1 MKQFLATL
9 FLLALANVGS
19 FAQAQDTIT
28 GVEAFEILGVDFD
41 TIEVTVETLA
51 PGFHVLFGAGGNV
64 AVSIGDQGVLI
75 VDDQFPAMVPKI
87 QAAVRELGGG
97 DVDFVINTHWHFDH
111 ADGNPLFGKDG
122 AWIVSQ
128 SNSRQMMTVDQL
140 VNVVEAV
147 IDQPAYSSEGI
158 PVITFEDRMQF
169 HINGEAI
176 DLLHFGPAHTTGD
189 AAVVFRGHNAVHMG
203 DVYVTDGYP
212 LIDTDNGGGID
223 GMISMCEA
231 VLDEIEEDTTVI
243 PGHGPLATYAE
254 FAEYVSMLRT
264 VRERIAELISSGA
277 TLSEVIAAK
286 PTAEWDEIWGDPIAL
301 IDRAYD
307 SLAR

>member
-1 MKQFLATL
+1 MRACLRATGIFACML
-9 FLLALANVGS
+9 GGAA
-19 FAQAQDTIT
+19 AQAQDTIT
-28 GVEAFEILGVDFD
+28 GVKAFEIMGVDFD
-41 TIEVTVETLA
+41 TIEVRVETLA

-75 VDDQFPAMVPKI
+75 VDDQFPTMVPKI
-87 QAAVRELGGG
+87 RAAVQELGGG

-111 ADGNPLFGKDG
+111 ADGNPLFGKGG

-128 SNSRQMMTVDQL
+128 SNSRQMMTDDHL
-140 VNVVEAV
+140 VNVVQAI
-147 IDQPAYSSEGI
+147 IDQPAYPAEGL

-169 HINGEAI
+169 HINGEEI

-189 AAVVFRGHNAVHMG
+189 AAVVFRGHNVVHMG

-231 VLDEIEEDTTVI
+231 VLDEIGEDTTVI
-243 PGHGPLATYAE
+243 PGHGPLATYTE
-254 FAEYVSMLRT
+254 FAEYVTMLRS
-264 VRERIAELISSGA
+264 VRERIAALISSGA

-286 PTAEWDEIWGDPIAL
+286 PTAEWGAVWGDPIAL
-301 IDRAYD
+301 IDRAYA